1 MKYVLRKSG
10 RVRPRWCWGGS
21 TLEPGGPL
29 KLRQASALQ
38 WDNSSGWA
46 HLYSLIIGGLK
57 TTNKQKWKGQTGQK
71 RLTESSK
78 CSHSLSDPKSYH
90 WLVLSVTFSC
100 CWDLVDITLACED
113 AEFTQLLL
121 ANVEL
126 NCWICQS
133 CYMDLLNLLHVF
145 LALLPN
151 KSKQKIDQISRS
163 VELNCWICQSCYM
176 DFF

>member
-10 RVRPRWCWGGS
+10 RVRRRWCWGGS

-29 KLRQASALQ
+29 TLRQASALQ

-57 TTNKQKWKGQTGQK
+57 TTNKRKWKGHTGQK

-113 AEFTQLLL
+113 AEFTQPLIF
-121 ANVEL
+121 NVEL
-126 NCWICQS
+126 DCRICQS
-133 CYMDLLNLLHVF
+133 CYMYF
-145 LALLPN
+145 LPFAKQNESEIWPRFWRPLKFNALGPLCPLAMFC
-151 KSKQKIDQISRS
+151 D
-163 VELNCWICQSCYM
+163 
-176 DFF
+176 